1 MARKHSQA
9 LKDKMSTGQKDSW
22 NDPTKRVEQK
32 KRLEAKKLLALKE
45 EKLLEDRTEDI
56 IEPPGLLNIENA
68 RQALVNEIKNL
79 DEQLTTFEPMAKR
92 RDKLSS
98 ILAELNALRE
108 S

>member
-1 MARKHSQA
+1 MEKKHSQA
-9 LKDKMSTGQKDSW
+9 LKDKMSAGQKDSW
-22 NDPTKRVEQK
+22 SDPTKRVEQK